1 MSTASLQQHVAE
13 MKREK
18 ERLTLEQLQPTEYE
32 SLTPSPS
39 DEMELRQ
46 RKASS
51 AIIAKS
57 HLPLPEY
64 KPSGMQLTQA
74 ELESLLP
81 QVLFDLLD

>member
-1 MSTASLQQHVAE
+1 
-13 MKREK
+13 
-18 ERLTLEQLQPTEYE
+18 
-32 SLTPSPS
+32 
-39 DEMELRQ
+39 MELRQ